1 MYLYNLTLQKPTG
14 VAAAVSGNFSSA
26 KVQEVIVSK
35 GHLLELY
42 RSNDTT
48 GQLLLVCSVEV
59 FGLVRALATFRL
71 QGTTRDLLVVGS
83 DSGRIVFLEF
93 NELTAQFDRIHCETY
108 GKSGVRRV
116 VPGQFLAVDPKGRA
130 VMIAAVEKQK
140 FVYLLNRDHANRL
153 TITSPL
159 EAHKSN
165 SLVFSVV
172 RVDVGYENPVFAVI
186 EVEAGDFQDPS
197 SAAVTG
203 AVQKLLV
210 FYEMDLGLNHVIRKA
225 AQPLPLT
232 AHALV
237 TIPGGADGPGG
248 VLVCC
253 EHAILFRSLQGAE
266 VSSLIPRRA
275 DMSEERGVFLNCHS
289 THKQKSSFFVLLS
302 SEQGDLYKVSLSF
315 TSTSV
320 TSLTVQYFDTLQPC
334 IAICILKTGFLYAAR
349 EFGSQ

>member
-14 VAAAVSGNFSSA
+14 VANAVAGNFSSA
-26 KVQEVIVSK
+26 KAQEVIVSK

-42 RSNDTT
+42 RSNDST
-48 GQLLLVCSVEV
+48 GQLVLVCSIEV
-59 FGLVRALATFRL
+59 FGLVRSLATFRL

-83 DSGRIVFLEF
+83 DSGRIVLLEYD
-93 NELTAQFDRIHCETY
+93 ELTAQFTRIHCETY

-116 VPGQFLAVDPKGRA
+116 VPGQYLAVDPKGRA

-165 SLVFSVV
+165 TLVFSVV
-172 RVDVGYENPVFAVI
+172 GVDVGYENPMFAVI
-186 EVEAGDFQDPS
+186 EVEAGDFNDPK
-197 SAAVTG
+197 SAAATG
-203 AVQKLLV
+203 EIQKLLV

-225 AQPLPLT
+225 AQPLPIT

-237 TIPGGADGPGG
+237 SIPGGADGPSG

-253 EHAILFRSLQGAE
+253 EHTVLYRSLQGLE
-266 VSSLIPRRA
+266 VSCVVPRRL
-275 DMSEERGVFLNCHS
+275 DMSEETGVFFNCHS
-289 THKQKSSFFVLLS
+289 THKQKGSFFVLLN
-302 SEQGDLYKVSLSF
+302 SEQGDLYKVSLAF
-315 TSTSV
+315 TPDHV
-320 TSLTVQYFDTLQPC
+320 TCITVQYFDTIQPC
-334 IAICILKTGFLYAAR
+334 IALCILKSGFLYAAG
-349 EFGSQ
+349 EIGAQ